1 MITITSSN
9 SLSTVNGYQP
19 TPAVPSQGNRS
30 TSASGSASASDTV
43 QLSLTAQATA
53 MQQEGMSVAQI
64 ASSMD
69 LTTAEVD
76 SYLGIATSIPSGA
89 RIPSGGGASNTPA
102 PTHSAAT
109 ASSGSTPQPT
119 SSQPAKT

>member
-9 SLSTVNGYQP
+9 SLSAVNGYQP
-19 TPAVPSQGNRS
+19 TPAVQSQGNTS

-76 SYLGIATSIPSGA
+76 SYLGIATSIPSVAG
-89 RIPSGGGASNTPA
+89 IPSGGGARNTPA

-109 ASSGSTPQPT
+109 APSGSTPQPT
-119 SSQPAKT
+119 SSQPTKT

>member
-19 TPAVPSQGNRS
+19 TSAVQSQGN
-30 TSASGSASASDTV
+30 TFTDASGSASGSDTV
-43 QLSLTAQATA
+43 QLSPTAQATA
-53 MQQEGMSVAQI
+53 MQQQGMSVMEI

-76 SYLGIATSIPSGA
+76 SYLGIAASTSSGGG
-89 RIPSGGGASNTPA
+89 IPSGGGPSDAPA
-102 PTHSAAT
+102 PT
-109 ASSGSTPQPT
+109 Q
-119 SSQPAKT
+119 